1 MQIIG
6 ITGGSGAGKSEVCRI
21 LGERGIP
28 IFDADKEYA
37 RIAAP
42 NSPCVREIAQ
52 AFGDG
57 VIDPDGSLRRR
68 ELGAIVF
75 APGAEDKRR
84 LLNRITHRY
93 VCSAA
98 EAWLREC
105 SARGERFAV
114 IDAPMLFESGLNE
127 RCDTV
132 VFVTADRQTRT
143 DRIMRRDG
151 IDEARARAR
160 IDAQHDDNFFRSR
173 CDTVIENGRGAEL
186 APAVDALL
194 LSLDR
199 RAVASQS
206 AENSGRIDSSL
217 DVSAS
222 DANSNAAGSAARFD
236 TKSGNAAGAV
246 GNTKYDVPGNNND
259 DGNFGNGTA
268 SAAGSAASDKSD
280 MQPAPERRG
289 VLARYPLPRR
299 TPVRIAIAAVLI
311 FLALIAIIN
320 LAVRSPE
327 LIDNVT
333 HPILYAELIDEY
345 SGEYGVPPEIICA
358 VIETESSFRADAV
371 SGAGAMGLMQ
381 ITRETFWWLLTKAG
395 EDMEVE
401 RLFEPEINIKY
412 GTYFLSLL
420 YEEFGEWD
428 TVYAAYNAGRSR
440 VHGWLENDE
449 ITKDGRLVN
458 IPIAETADYVK
469 KVSRSVE
476 KYRTA
481 WAHQAEQLR
490 EQSAQ

>member
-160 IDAQHDDNFFRSR
+160 IDAQHDDDFFRSR

-186 APAVDALL
+186 APVVDALL

-199 RAVASQS
+199 RAVTSQS
-206 AENSGRIDSSL
+206 AENSGRVGSSL

-222 DANSNAAGSAARFD
+222 DANSNAAGSAAGFD

-246 GNTKYDVPGNNND
+246 GNTKYDVPGNNID
-259 DGNFGNGTA
+259 DGNFGDGTA

-289 VLARYPLPRR
+289 VLARYPL
-299 TPVRIAIAAVLI
+299 
-311 FLALIAIIN
+311 
-320 LAVRSPE
+320 
-327 LIDNVT
+327 
-333 HPILYAELIDEY
+333 
-345 SGEYGVPPEIICA
+345 
-358 VIETESSFRADAV
+358 
-371 SGAGAMGLMQ
+371 
-381 ITRETFWWLLTKAG
+381 
-395 EDMEVE
+395 
-401 RLFEPEINIKY
+401 
-412 GTYFLSLL
+412 
-420 YEEFGEWD
+420 
-428 TVYAAYNAGRSR
+428 
-440 VHGWLENDE
+440 
-449 ITKDGRLVN
+449 
-458 IPIAETADYVK
+458 
-469 KVSRSVE
+469 
-476 KYRTA
+476 
-481 WAHQAEQLR
+481 
-490 EQSAQ
+490 